1 MEKESMKT
9 LRELEIGES
18 AQIVAVGGEDQLRKH
33 LLDMGL
39 IPGTYVKL
47 VKFAPL
53 GDPMQ
58 LTVHGYELTL
68 RLADAAHIQ
77 VKDID
82 PSLLHTHEAAPR
94 APLSAHPGLGE
105 AAFITIKKVKR
116 RCRTAKR

>member
-1 MEKESMKT
+1 MENAKIGS
-9 LRELEIGES
+9 LRGLEIGES

-47 VKFAPL
+47 VKYAPL

-68 RLADAAHIQ
+68 RLADAEQIQ
-77 VKDID
+77 VKPID

-94 APLSAHPGLGE
+94 TPLIDHPG
-105 AAFITIKKVKR
+105 
-116 RCRTAKR
+116 